1 MTTKHDVELSTTELD
16 EILTLVRVIYGYD
29 FTNYAKASL
38 KRRILRCMSLVNI
51 QTVFA
56 LRFQLAND
64 AAFFAWFLQA
74 IMVNVTEMFRD
85 PPFYTNLRE
94 KVLPLLAS
102 YPIIKIW
109 HAGCSTGEEVY
120 SMAILLKEANLLERC
135 RIYATDLN
143 AANLEK
149 ARQGLIPAQYI
160 DEYALNYKQ
169 AGGKTELSRYYTPAG
184 DQVIMNKNLR
194 DSILFAQHNLVTDR
208 VFNEFQLVCCRN
220 VLIYF
225 NKDLQNHVIRLFHDS
240 LASLGYLAI
249 GSKESLLFTD
259 LQSQFEPI
267 SAENKI
273 FRRTR

>member
-1 MTTKHDVELSTTELD
+1 MNPDYDLSTSELE
-16 EILTLVRVIYGYD
+16 EILTLIKLIHGYD
-29 FTNYAKASL
+29 FTNYAQTSL
-38 KRRILRCMSLVNI
+38 KRRIVRCMGLAHIRTASE
-51 QTVFA
+51 

-64 AAFFAWFLQA
+64 TAFFDWFLQS

-85 PPFYTNLRE
+85 PTFYRTLRE

-135 RIYATDLN
+135 RLYATDIN
-143 AANLEK
+143 PANLEK
-149 ARQGLIPAQYI
+149 ARLGLIPVQHLTDYTAGYR
-160 DEYALNYKQ
+160 Q
-169 AGGKTELSRYYTPAG
+169 AGGQRDFEDYYTLHG
-184 DQVIMNKNLR
+184 NHIQMHKTLR

-240 LASLGYLAI
+240 LAPLGFLAI
-249 GSKESLLFTD
+249 GTKESLLFTD
-259 LQSQFEPI
+259 LRDQFAAIVPDT
-267 SAENKI
+267 KI

>member
-1 MTTKHDVELSTTELD
+1 MTMNPDCELSHTELD
-16 EILTLVRVIYGYD
+16 EILTLVRLIYGYD
-29 FTNYAKASL
+29 FTNYGQASL
-38 KRRILRCMSLVNI
+38 KRRVVRCMGLANI
-51 QTVFA
+51 QTAFA
-56 LRFQLAND
+56 LRYQLAKD
-64 AAFFAWFLQA
+64 AAFFDWFLQA

-109 HAGCSTGEEVY
+109 HAGCCTGEEVY

-143 AANLEK
+143 PVNLEK
-149 ARQGLIPAQYI
+149 ARQGLVPLQHIK
-160 DEYALNYKQ
+160 DYALNYQQ
-169 AGGKTELSRYYTPAG
+169 AGGTNNFSAYYTIEGKHA
-184 DQVIMNKNLR
+184 IMHKSLR

-249 GSKESLLFTD
+249 GLKESLLFTD
-259 LQSQFEPI
+259 LKNQFEI
-267 SAENKI
+267 VSADTKI

>member
-1 MTTKHDVELSTTELD
+1 MTNTDDELSQAELD
-16 EILTLVRVIYGYD
+16 DILTLIRLVYGYD
-29 FTNYAKASL
+29 FSNYAQASL
-38 KRRILRCMSLVNI
+38 KRRITRCMRLATIKTAYS
-51 QTVFA
+51 

-64 AAFFAWFLQA
+64 SAFFSWFLQS

-85 PPFYTNLRE
+85 PTFYNSLRE
-94 KVLPLLAS
+94 RVLPLLAS

-143 AANLEK
+143 PANLDR
-149 ARQGLIPAQYI
+149 ARQGLVPLQLIN
-160 DEYALNYKQ
+160 DYALNYKQ
-169 AGGKTELSRYYTPAG
+169 AGGATDFSTYYTTHG
-184 DQVIMNKNLR
+184 DQVIMQKSLR

-225 NKDLQNHVIRLFHDS
+225 NKTLQNHVIRLFHDS
-240 LASLGYLAI
+240 LAPLGYLAI
-249 GSKESLLFTD
+249 GPKESLLFTD
-259 LQSQFEPI
+259 LQTQFEPVCTD
-267 SAENKI
+267 AKL

>member
-1 MTTKHDVELSTTELD
+1 MNPDVELSTAELD
-16 EILTLVRVIYGYD
+16 EILTLVRVVYGYD
-29 FTNYAKASL
+29 FSNYAQASL

-51 QTVFA
+51 QTIFA

-64 AAFFAWFLQA
+64 ETFFAWFLQT

-94 KVLPLLAS
+94 KVFPLLAS

-143 AANLEK
+143 GANLEK
-149 ARQGLIPAQYI
+149 ARLGLVPAQYI

-169 AGGKTELSRYYTPAG
+169 AGGNTDFSTYYTLDGNQA
-184 DQVIMNKNLR
+184 IMNKNLR

-225 NKDLQNHVIRLFHDS
+225 NKDLQNHVIRLFNDS

-259 LQSQFEPI
+259 VQNQFEPI

-273 FRRTR
+273 FRRTH

>member
-1 MTTKHDVELSTTELD
+1 MMNADDELSQAELD
-16 EILTLVRVIYGYD
+16 DILTLVRLVYGYD
-29 FTNYAKASL
+29 FSNYAQASL
-38 KRRILRCMSLVNI
+38 KRRIIRCMRLAAIKTASS
-51 QTVFA
+51 
-56 LRFQLAND
+56 LRFKLAND
-64 AAFFAWFLQA
+64 SAFFSWFLQS

-85 PPFYTNLRE
+85 PSFYSSLRE
-94 KVLPLLAS
+94 RVLPVLAS

-143 AANLEK
+143 PANLDK
-149 ARQGLIPAQYI
+149 ARQGLVPLQHINDYT
-160 DEYALNYKQ
+160 LNYKQ
-169 AGGKTELSRYYTPAG
+169 AGGTTDFSTYYTTHG
-184 DQVIMNKNLR
+184 DHVVLQKSLR

-225 NKDLQNHVIRLFHDS
+225 NKTLQNHVIRLFHDS
-240 LASLGYLAI
+240 LAPLGYLAI
-249 GSKESLLFTD
+249 GPKESLLFTD
-259 LQSQFEPI
+259 LQSQFEPVCTD
-267 SAENKI
+267 AKL

>member
-1 MTTKHDVELSTTELD
+1 MMTPDCELSTAELE
-16 EILTLVRVIYGYD
+16 EILTLIRLVYGYD
-29 FTNYAKASL
+29 FTNYAQTSL
-38 KRRILRCMSLVNI
+38 KRRVLRCMGMVNLR
-51 QTVFA
+51 TACA
-56 LRFQLAND
+56 LRFRLAND
-64 AAFFAWFLQA
+64 AAFFGWFLQS

-85 PPFYTNLRE
+85 PPFYRHLRE

-120 SMAILLKEANLLERC
+120 SMAMDRC

-143 AANLEK
+143 PANLEK
-149 ARQGLIPAQYI
+149 ARQGLIPLQHLA
-160 DEYALNYKQ
+160 EYSLNYKD
-169 AGGKTELSRYYTPAG
+169 AGGLNDLEAYYTPNG
-184 DQVIMNKNLR
+184 EHIQMHKSLR

-225 NKDLQNHVIRLFHDS
+225 NKELQNHAIRLFHES
-240 LASLGYLAI
+240 LSPLGFLAI
-249 GSKESLLFTD
+249 GTKESLLFTD
-259 LQSQFEPI
+259 VRSEFEAVH
-267 SAENKI
+267 AESKI

>member
-1 MTTKHDVELSTTELD
+1 MMNADDELSQPELD
-16 EILTLVRVIYGYD
+16 DILTLIRLVYGYD
-29 FTNYAKASL
+29 FSNYAQASL
-38 KRRILRCMSLVNI
+38 KRRIIRCMSLATI
-51 QTVFA
+51 KTAYA

-64 AAFFAWFLQA
+64 SAFFSWFLQS

-85 PPFYTNLRE
+85 PSFYSSLRDRI
-94 KVLPLLAS
+94 LPVLAS

-143 AANLEK
+143 PANLDK
-149 ARQGLIPAQYI
+149 ARQGLVPLQYI
-160 DEYALNYKQ
+160 NDYALNYKQ
-169 AGGKTELSRYYTPAG
+169 AGGTTDFSTYYTTQG
-184 DQVIMNKNLR
+184 DQVIMQKSLR

-225 NKDLQNHVIRLFHDS
+225 NKTLQNHVIRLFYDS
-240 LASLGYLAI
+240 LAPLGYLAI
-249 GSKESLLFTD
+249 GPKESLLFTD
-259 LQSQFEPI
+259 LQTQFEPVCTD
-267 SAENKI
+267 AKL